1 MSDGRFPLAD
11 LQALE
16 RQVEGTPANRD
27 GTMPF
32 LKDGILAVV
41 RAARAA
47 EQQLTDEPAS
57 RRKNGKQLL
66 AVETSRRGDEPAS
79 GAPSH

>member
-32 LKDGILAVV
+32 LKDGILSVI
-41 RAARAA
+41 RAAIAA
-47 EQQLTDEPAS
+47 EEQLMQAPQ
-57 RRKNGKQLL
+57 RR
-66 AVETSRRGDEPAS
+66 RRGE
-79 GAPSH
+79 